1 MKAKIMPEKSKEE
14 TVMIEIGNTLVSIDV
29 VKEEFI
35 CNIKKC
41 KGVCCVEG
49 DSGAPV
55 NKEEIKFL
63 QDNIGSIL
71 PYLSEEGKKAIEEK
85 GVYYTDIE
93 KDDVTTL
100 INGSE
105 CAFTVFENGTAQCG
119 IEKAWSDGESSFRK
133 PISCHL
139 YPVRITKYK
148 DFEAV
153 NYDRWDICSD
163 ACVLGK
169 QEKVKVFEFLKDP
182 LTKLYGEEWYTTL
195 EETVKGLDLSKY

>member
-1 MKAKIMPEKSKEE
+1 MPENGNKN

-41 KGVCCVEG
+41 KGICCVEG

-55 NKEEIKFL
+55 KKDEIEYLKE
-63 QDNIGSIL
+63 NIQSIL
-71 PYLSEEGKKAIEEK
+71 PYLSEQGKKAIEK
-85 GVYYTDIE
+85 GGVYYTDIE

-105 CAFTVFENGTAQCG
+105 CAFSIVENGITQCG
-119 IEKAWSDGESSFRK
+119 IEKAWFDGKSTFRK

-139 YPVRITKYK
+139 YPIRITKYK
-148 DFEAV
+148 DFDAV

-163 ACVLGK
+163 ACKLGK
-169 QEKVKVFEFLKDP
+169 QEKVKVYEFLKEP
-182 LTKLYGEEWYTTL
+182 LVKLYGEEWYETL
-195 EETVKGLDLSKY
+195 RDTVKELDLSKY